1 MTVHQFLSSTGR
13 TGLRLA
19 TGVLA
24 GALLAATAPTAGAAA
39 AGTATAPGTAPG
51 PTAARADGAAL
62 QQALADI
69 VAAGGST
76 AALAEVREGART
88 TWRGTTGTADLA
100 TRAPVRA
107 DGYFRI
113 GSITKTFVATVV
125 LQLAGEG
132 RLRLDDTVE
141 HLLPGTVPGG
151 SGITLRQL
159 LNHTSGIPDYTDDPR
174 FELENEADVLRWV
187 GTGRWATYRPR
198 QLVDIATAHPV
209 LFPPGSG
216 WSYSNT
222 NYVLAG
228 MVVERLT
235 GRSWEEEV
243 RRRILLP
250 LGLTRTSFPR
260 SSPFVPEPHAHGY
273 FSLST
278 GPVDVTLQSASGGSA
293 AGSGIST
300 TADLDRFLA
309 ALLGGR
315 LLRPAE
321 LAEMQRTVEVR
332 PGVGY
337 GLGLQRMDSPC
348 GPLFG
353 HTGSVEGFQAAL
365 VGSQDGGRQI
375 ALSYNPFDR
384 AKGAEQQRAV
394 LGLLVKSLC
403 PPAPAGGAA
412 QAG

>member
-1 MTVHQFLSSTGR
+1 MTVHQFLSSAGR

-24 GALLAATAPTAGAAA
+24 GALLAATAPTAGAA
-39 AGTATAPGTAPG
+39 GMAPG
-51 PTAARADGAAL
+51 PAGMAPGPAAPRADEAVL
-62 QQALADI
+62 RQALADI
-69 VAAGGST
+69 VEAGGST
-76 AALAEVREGART
+76 AALAQVRDGGRT
-88 TWRGTTGTADLA
+88 VWRGTAGTADLA
-100 TRAPVRA
+100 THAPVRA

-125 LQLAGEG
+125 LQLVGEG

-151 SGITLRQL
+151 AGITLRQL
-159 LNHTSGIPDYTDDPR
+159 LDHTSGIPDYTEDQR
-174 FELENEADVLRWV
+174 FELKDEADILRWV
-187 GTGRWATYRPR
+187 DTGRWTTYRPR
-198 QLVDIATAHPV
+198 ELVDVATAHPA
-209 LFPPGSG
+209 LFPPGTG

-222 NYVLAG
+222 NYLLAG
-228 MVVERLT
+228 MAVERVT
-235 GRSWEEEV
+235 GHSWEEEV
-243 RRRILLP
+243 RRRVVLP
-250 LGLTRTSFPR
+250 LGLTGTSFPR
-260 SSPFVPEPHAHGY
+260 TSPFVPAPHAHGY
-273 FSLST
+273 FSLSG
-278 GPVDVTLQSASGGSA
+278 GPVDVTLRNPSGASA

-300 TADLDRFLA
+300 AADLDRFLA

-353 HTGSVEGFQAAL
+353 HTGSIEGYQAAL
-365 VGSQDGGRQI
+365 VGTQDGARQV

-384 AKGAEQQRAV
+384 TKGAEQQRAV

-403 PPAPAGGAA
+403 PPAPADGAA
-412 QAG
+412 PKG